1 MMKQRIEIDHIG
13 IATNTL
19 EEGSK
24 FWTILGLKSQGPDD
38 FVEDQG
44 VTTRFFPLSSS
55 ESSRPNIELLE
66 PSGPNTPIGKFLA
79 KRGEGIQQLCL
90 SVDDLEQMIA
100 HLIENGIKMIDEA
113 PRRGAHD
120 SLIAFVHP
128 KSTGGVLVEL
138 KQRKE
143 AVQA

>member
-1 MMKQRIEIDHIG
+1 MKQRIEIDHIG

-24 FWTILGLKSQGPDD
+24 FWTILGLESRGLDD

-55 ESSRPNIELLE
+55 DSNGPNIELLE
-66 PSGPNTPIGKFLA
+66 PSGPDTPIGKFLA

-90 SVDDLEQMIA
+90 SVDNLDLMIA
-100 HLIENGIKMIDEA
+100 HLIKNGIKMIDES
-113 PRRGAHD
+113 PRKGSHN
-120 SLIAFVHP
+120 SIIAFVHP

-143 AVQA
+143 EVQA

>member
-1 MMKQRIEIDHIG
+1 MKQRIEIDHIG

-24 FWTILGLKSQGPDD
+24 FWTILGLQSQGQDD
-38 FVEDQG
+38 FIEDQG

-55 ESSRPNIELLE
+55 DSNPPTIELLE
-66 PSGPNTPIGKFLA
+66 PSGADTPIGKFLV

-90 SVDDLEQMIA
+90 SVDNLEQMIA
-100 HLIENGIKMIDEA
+100 HLITNGIRMIDET
-113 PRRGAHD
+113 PRKGAHD
-120 SLIAFVHP
+120 SIIAFVHP

-138 KQRKE
+138 KQR
-143 AVQA
+143 

>member
-1 MMKQRIEIDHIG
+1 MKQRIEIDHIG

-24 FWTILGLKSQGPDD
+24 FWTILGLEAQGLDD

-44 VTTRFFPLSSS
+44 VTTRFFTLSSS
-55 ESSRPNIELLE
+55 DSKGPNIELLE
-66 PSGPNTPIGKFLA
+66 PSGPDTPIGKFLQ

-90 SVDDLEQMIA
+90 SVDNLELMIT
-100 HLIENGIKMIDEA
+100 HLINNGIKMIDQI
-113 PRRGAHD
+113 PRKGAHN
-120 SLIAFVHP
+120 SIIAFVHP

-138 KQRKE
+138 KQR
-143 AVQA
+143 

>member
-1 MMKQRIEIDHIG
+1 MKQRIEIDHIG

-24 FWTILGLKSQGPDD
+24 FWTILGLEAQGLDD

-55 ESSRPNIELLE
+55 DSKGPNIELLE
-66 PSGPNTPIGKFLA
+66 PSGPDTPIGKFLQ

-90 SVDDLEQMIA
+90 SVDNLEDMIT
-100 HLIENGIKMIDEA
+100 HLINNGIKMIDQI
-113 PRRGAHD
+113 PRKGAHN
-120 SLIAFVHP
+120 SIIAFVHP

-138 KQRKE
+138 KQR
-143 AVQA
+143 

>member
-1 MMKQRIEIDHIG
+1 MKQRIEIDHIG

-24 FWTILGLKSQGPDD
+24 FWTILGLQAQGLDD

-55 ESSRPNIELLE
+55 DSKGPNIELLE
-66 PSGPNTPIGKFLA
+66 PSGPDTPIGKFLQ

-90 SVDDLEQMIA
+90 SVDNLEHMIT
-100 HLIENGIKMIDEA
+100 HLINNGIKMIDQI
-113 PRRGAHD
+113 PRKGAHN
-120 SLIAFVHP
+120 SIIAFVHP

-138 KQRKE
+138 KQR
-143 AVQA
+143 